1 MIENTIITI
10 LAEETMI
17 NAVVMWIITKADAIT
32 PLAELITTNAAA
44 TIAIHVKKTTAIK
57 DTDRK
62 ISAKNYVK
70 KLKGTKKKLQNT
82 KEN

>member
-17 NAVVMWIITKADAIT
+17 NAVVMWIITKAIT
-32 PLAELITTNAAA
+32 TLAELITTNAVA